1 MGLLKTSIRAPNT
14 DKALAGRGRH
24 LVPSVVTATLGI
36 ALSVVSAFMVSLS
49 EDRYSKS
56 AFSSVAE
63 NYSMILQK
71 GVNEYLTKLVALRS
85 LFDSSEDRVTRGE
98 FEAFTRPVLKSNSA
112 IQTLSWVPRL
122 LRSERAE
129 HELAAVAEG
138 FSGYRINVLA
148 PDGSLSPSPERDEYF
163 PIFYATVPK
172 SSRLYGLDLRSQP
185 LTLAELEYARDG
197 DRLGFSQVPALVS
210 TGGTQH
216 GFIFSLPLYR
226 KGSSHP
232 TVEERRR
239 NLVGFVHGSF
249 VTSTMIET
257 IISASITPQGAD
269 LLFFE
274 PGAGPDAL
282 PLYAH
287 SSRLRTVALVPTP
300 RSSLVT
306 GPQWV
311 RELTAGNDPW
321 LTVVVVP
328 SPGGPLMVRH
338 DRAWIVLV
346 FGLILSSGVSAY
358 LFSSG
363 RQTLRLMQ
371 ANQKVFELA
380 HLDTLTALANR
391 RAFIE
396 RLNLAFIACQ
406 RGASPFAVLYFD
418 LDQFKDVNDT
428 LGHPIGDE
436 LLRQVADRVK
446 SAVREGDVVARFGG
460 DEFAVLQNDA
470 VDLAAASTLAVK
482 IGRVLAAPYL
492 IDGSEVHITASIG
505 VARYTP
511 DAVGPNA
518 MMVQA
523 DLALYRAKAEG
534 RNCFRFHSEDLD
546 QQLQERMALT
556 DELRSA
562 LGRNELEL
570 HYQPQVEL
578 ASGRIVGLEA
588 LLRWNNP
595 KRGSVA
601 PSIFIPLAERT
612 GLILVLGQWVL
623 DAACRQQRLWQD
635 QGIAPQVM
643 AVNCSAVQFKG
654 SSDLEHDV
662 AASLGKWDIA
672 PGAIELEL
680 TESVLMEVTQEH
692 SDRFDRLRK
701 LGIRIAIDDFGTGYS
716 SLNYLTTYPVHRLK
730 IAQEL
735 VFGVATE
742 SRSATVVRTAIRLA
756 HELGIEI
763 IAEGVETEAQV
774 KFLVSAGCRHG
785 QGYYFSQPVNA
796 ASATELLRM
805 GTSKPLPVLRR
816 LVKNAA

>member
-1 MGLLKTSIRAPNT
+1 M
-14 DKALAGRGRH
+14 
-24 LVPSVVTATLGI
+24 
-36 ALSVVSAFMVSLS
+36 
-49 EDRYSKS
+49 
-56 AFSSVAE
+56 
-63 NYSMILQK
+63 
-71 GVNEYLTKLVALRS
+71 
-85 LFDSSEDRVTRGE
+85 
-98 FEAFTRPVLKSNSA
+98 
-112 IQTLSWVPRL
+112 
-122 LRSERAE
+122 
-129 HELAAVAEG
+129 
-138 FSGYRINVLA
+138 
-148 PDGSLSPSPERDEYF
+148 
-163 PIFYATVPK
+163 
-172 SSRLYGLDLRSQP
+172 
-185 LTLAELEYARDG
+185 
-197 DRLGFSQVPALVS
+197 
-210 TGGTQH
+210 
-216 GFIFSLPLYR
+216 
-226 KGSSHP
+226 
-232 TVEERRR
+232 
-239 NLVGFVHGSF
+239 
-249 VTSTMIET
+249 
-257 IISASITPQGAD
+257 
-269 LLFFE
+269 
-274 PGAGPDAL
+274 
-282 PLYAH
+282 
-287 SSRLRTVALVPTP
+287 
-300 RSSLVT
+300 
-306 GPQWV
+306 
-311 RELTAGNDPW
+311 AGNDPW
-321 LTVVVVP
+321 MTVVVVP
-328 SPGGPLMVRH
+328 SPSGPLMVRH

-346 FGLILSSGVSAY
+346 FGLIISSGVSAY

-391 RAFIE
+391 RAFIG

-446 SAVREGDVVARFGG
+446 SAVREGDLVARFGG
-460 DEFAVLQNDA
+460 DEFAVLQNDV

-482 IGRVLAAPYL
+482 IGKVLAAPYL
-492 IDGSEVHITASIG
+492 IEGSEVNITASIG

-511 DAVGPNA
+511 DAVGPDA

-601 PSIFIPLAERT
+601 PSIFIPIAERT
-612 GLILVLGQWVL
+612 GLILLLGQWVL
-623 DAACRQQRLWQD
+623 DAACRQLSLWQD
-635 QGIAPQVM
+635 QGIAPKVM

-672 PGAIELEL
+672 PGKIELEL
-680 TESVLMEVTQEH
+680 TETVLMEVTQEH

-730 IAQEL
+730 IAQQL
-735 VFGVATE
+735 VSGVATE

-763 IAEGVETEAQV
+763 IAEGIETEAQV
-774 KFLVSAGCRHG
+774 KFLVSAGCKQG
-785 QGYYFSQPVNA
+785 QGYYFGQPVNA
-796 ASATELLRM
+796 ACATELLRM
-805 GTSKPLPVLRR
+805 GRSKPLPVLLR
-816 LVKNAA
+816 LVEPTAA